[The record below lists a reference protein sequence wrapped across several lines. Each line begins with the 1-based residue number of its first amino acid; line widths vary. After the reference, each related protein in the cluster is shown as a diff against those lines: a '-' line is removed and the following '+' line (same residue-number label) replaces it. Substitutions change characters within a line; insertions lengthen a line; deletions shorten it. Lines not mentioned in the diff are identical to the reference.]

1 MVFQVKERNVELIR
15 IAIADE
21 YGIDETASGV
31 YAEVVAESIDKTIDL
46 MFDVKS
52 EARKDEIGG

>member
-1 MVFQVKERNVELIR
+1 MKERNVELIR
-15 IAIADE
+15 MAIADE
-21 YGIDETASGV
+21 YGLSETASGV
-31 YAEVVAESIDKTIDL
+31 FAEIVARTIEKTIDL